1 MLGLIVF
8 LRLVVAGW
16 WFWFCRFWFGFSL
29 RFVGYLFCGCYAVS
43 HVRLAWLLDGDSCE
57 AGGFC
62 VVQVDSGFLG
72 FVVGAWCWFSWLG
85 RFLALGGVGGLV
97 FLRLVVLGFSWALF
111 SCGWYGQFLVD
122 AFLFSRCLCWWLW
135 VFCYCFGWGGMVL
148 VNAGLVV
155 WWFCYWFIRWCGV
168 SCYWSFWVG
177 FVCLGFVCFCGF
189 AVVGVVSRAGCVV
202 VCGTCG
208 SKALGLGGFEW
219 FLLNLDI
226 CLACCDGCGVGVI

>member
-1 MLGLIVF
+1 MIFRWLAGLYVLGLIVF

-16 WFWFCRFWFGFSL
+16 WFWFCRFWFGFAL

-43 HVRLAWLLDGDSCE
+43 RVRLAWLLDGDSCE

-72 FVVGAWCWFSWLG
+72 FVVGAWRWFSWLG
-85 RFLALGGVGGLV
+85 RFSALGGGGGLGVAAFGGFGIFLGFV
-97 FLRLVVLGFSWALF
+97 FLWAVRVVPGGRVSVFTVFVLVVVGVLLLLWLG
-111 SCGWYGQFLVD
+111 GV
-122 AFLFSRCLCWWLW
+122 
-135 VFCYCFGWGGMVL
+135 VL
-148 VNAGLVV
+148 VNAGLAV

-208 SKALGLGGFEW
+208 SKVLGLGGFEW
-219 FLLNLDI
+219 F
-226 CLACCDGCGVGVI
+226 C